1 MQHGFELLA
10 IECVNALFWNYT
22 REDIQLLKEQHRDFT
37 YVWEHYIAHL
47 SGQDAFNALWECWMT
62 KFNVATKNGIVDYA
76 LKRYGTEKQQ
86 ALESAYMMHKMMQS
100 GRL

>member
-1 MQHGFELLA
+1 MEHAYELLA
-10 IECVNALFWNYT
+10 IECINRSVGPCLFWNYT
-22 REDIQLLKEQHRDFT
+22 REDIQSLKEQHRDFA

-62 KFNVATKNGIVDYA
+62 KFVATKNGIVDYA

-86 ALESAYMMHKMMQS
+86 ALVHIGCIK
-100 GRL
+100 